1 MARFLFEATY
11 TSEGLTGLLAAGAKS
26 RVQAVDDLA
35 SSVGGSVVSLDYAN
49 GGVDVFLVCEMPDD
63 DAAIALSM
71 VVGASGALTGV
82 RLVKL
87 FSPEQIEAASAR
99 NPQYVPP
106 GE

>member
-11 TSEGLTGLLAAGAKS
+11 TSEGLKGLLAAGAKS
-26 RVQAVDDLA
+26 RVQAVEDLA

-49 GGVDVFLVCEMPDD
+49 GGVDVFLICEVPDD

-71 VVGASGALTGV
+71 AVGASGALTDI

-87 FSPEQIEAASAR
+87 FSAEQIEAASAR
-99 NPQYVPP
+99 KTNYVPP
-106 GE
+106 GG